1 MKTDENEKMK
11 QTNTCYCD
19 DPDHELCWDGIAVF
33 MDQNCLCC
41 QNTLEDMET
50 EDIKK
55 EGIE

>member
-33 MDQNCLCC
+33 MDKNCLCC
-41 QNTLEDMET
+41 HNTLEAMEK
-50 EDIKK
+50 EDNHV
-55 EGIE
+55 